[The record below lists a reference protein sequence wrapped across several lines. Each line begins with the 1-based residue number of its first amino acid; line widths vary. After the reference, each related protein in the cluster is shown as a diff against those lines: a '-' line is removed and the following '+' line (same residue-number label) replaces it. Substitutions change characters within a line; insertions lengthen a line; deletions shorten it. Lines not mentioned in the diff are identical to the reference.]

1 MRRKYSVEERDIEPA
16 EPKAVSGESCSIP
29 ASLTNDIIAIGRIDN
44 KDFCKVNEEALAYYV
59 SKRKLRDEC
68 QAGVLS
74 GQDCRCAEY

>member
-1 MRRKYSVEERDIEPA
+1 MRRKYSEETDIEPV
-16 EPKAVSGESCSIP
+16 EPKTVSDKSCSIP

-74 GQDCRCAEY
+74 SQDCRCAEY